1 MSEVSSATPNPPKP
15 AGARRSLRP
24 WISTLALVL
33 VLAFMLRGLEQ
44 WAVDAL
50 IAAPNQGFVP
60 PPGEVPGDAYPIRV
74 ERLGATIE
82 AFVFEP
88 VVDIRGTAVILH
100 GLRDQKS
107 SYLPTARLFAA
118 RGYRAVAVDLRGH
131 GHSGGDYL
139 TYGLLDA
146 DDVAAVLDALEG
158 ETELGPLA
166 LVGASYGGAVALR
179 LAAQDPRVDAVA
191 TLETFAT
198 LRGILPGYAR
208 LILPFLPPPPEWFI
222 DWTLSD
228 AEALAHVDYALSDSL
243 AAVRA
248 IRAPILFVHGE
259 EDQHI
264 PIENGEALLSACWPA
279 SHQSGR
285 CRLERRPGLNH
296 LTLLSDGPT
305 WTAVLDFLD
314 ASLGP
319 NGSPSIE

>member
-1 MSEVSSATPNPPKP
+1 MSEAPIPTPKP
-15 AGARRSLRP
+15 RSAPRWLRP
-24 WISTLALVL
+24 LLSTLVL
-33 VLAFMLRGLEQ
+33 VVLLAAMVRGLEQ
-44 WAVDAL
+44 WALGAL
-50 IAAPNQGFVP
+50 IGAPNQGFDP
-60 PPGEVPGDAYPIRV
+60 PPGEVPSDAHAIRV

-88 VVDIRGTAVILH
+88 AEVRGTVVLLH

-107 SYLPTARLFAA
+107 SYVPTARLFAE

-146 DDVAAVLDALEG
+146 DDVAAVLDALE
-158 ETELGPLA
+158 EEADLGRVA

-208 LILPFLPPPPEWFI
+208 LIVPFLPPPPDWFI
-222 DWTLSD
+222 DWTLAD
-228 AEALAHVDYALSDSL
+228 AEAVAHVDYDLADSS

-248 IRAPILFVHGE
+248 IRVPILFMHGE
-259 EDQHI
+259 EDEHI

-279 SHQSGR
+279 SRESGR
-285 CRLERRPGLNH
+285 CRLDRRPGLNH
-296 LTLLSDGPT
+296 LTLLSDGPA
-305 WTAVLDFLD
+305 WDAVLDFLD
-314 ASLGP
+314 DQLAP
-319 NGSPSIE
+319 